1 MANID
6 TLTTTVD
13 FKTDTNPLK
22 DARKEV
28 NQFEKS
34 TKEATESVKNLGL
47 KMVGIGAA
55 FAGFAAAASAA
66 YAGLQK
72 EIQLTVGLVG
82 LSQKE
87 ADKMGDKALDMS
99 AKYGIAAK
107 TITQAGFTLAS
118 AGQRGETLFASLD
131 AATRGAA
138 AGLGDVSE
146 VAIGVAK
153 SMEVWG
159 DSGLTAQKSIEG
171 MIEAAKVG
179 LLDASELA
187 GVYARIGST
196 VKSIGVSFE
205 ETSGILAHMSLAMG
219 SVSEAGTAFSQLA
232 VEMKK
237 PRARLKELMTEFGIG
252 VDEVKEAV
260 ESGGFH
266 QFLMH
271 LHQLS
276 GVSEE
281 AFSAF
286 FGSKEAGAAVLELLG
301 DKADAVTEKVAQ
313 LSDSSGELDSAWIA
327 VKNTLSSNFQELT
340 KSITGVL
347 ISIGKEIGP
356 VVNGVIKMTASILG
370 FINGLM
376 DTFPFLRTFVALV
389 TGLGIAVGAV
399 GVALLGL
406 GFIADKVFIAK
417 MGRSIG
423 NVKTLIAL
431 LWGKVKAQKADTIA
445 TSASATAAWKQSAAL
460 TRVSAGLKGATT
472 WALRLRPAMQALFSV
487 GILGAISL
495 AISGITALVNH
506 FRKANKEAIEQLD
519 ESERNIQQR
528 RKANPLHH
536 RFAQQRG
543 QVSESQAL
551 SSIELRDINASEEF
565 LSYLRN
571 LKEES
576 NIEQLITN
584 EQREQLDILIQ
595 QGAEID
601 RQINGFARHEQTFEG
616 GSFNMFAGIA
626 PVDKEALKDQLKE
639 NNDKIEQIY
648 KDAQAEL
655 DATLRNVAG
664 IIQRTTGRY
673 LEEAANEEIQELIAR
688 IETLQK
694 EITELEQTTNDLK
707 FTEKQLT
714 DLRKS
719 SEDLRLSRLRI
730 SSTQIQVHANKLLL
744 DLEKRRNDF
753 QLESINQQIIDTIR
767 LEDAQRNL
775 QRAMRPLSDL
785 DNEID
790 ALNRQT
796 GFYQRIKNLKLDI
809 AAIQAPLTE
818 LEQENS
824 YLAYKLSLLTKIRQ
838 AEQQEVNF
846 QTALQDPEIKGEAF
860 LGLYNLD
867 FLENDHSLFED
878 ISEKA
883 QQITEDANQDIEE
896 SFKQR
901 AFLRINDYDDA
912 VYQMEQFQERVK
924 QIAERAMSMFVGV
937 IKGNTSFAQAFEDL
951 GTMALEALARKLARD
966 HIAGIVTNALGG
978 AKDAIGRA
986 GGSFIGSVTGG
997 AGQAAKTAVGS
1008 QIGGAGGIGAM
1019 IMGGQVPGLA
1029 ASGAGAAAGGAGSA
1043 IGGAGLLG
1051 ALGGPVG
1058 LGIMGAL
1065 TIGGLLLGGR
1075 RRRRARERAARER
1088 QRRQMEAMI
1097 QAVKDDCEEKPWL
1110 GERIHNRTLGHELS
1124 ESLRASSSASTAAL
1138 NTMAQNASSALQSNA
1153 SLNTAVQALTNP
1165 ASMQYQRLH
1174 LGGPGQS
1181 SISHNRR
1188 DTNIH
1193 KVEIKIDGAK
1203 DAKKIAEDV
1212 HRALSTHE
1220 WENAGNVFYSSQ
1232 RL

>member
-237 PRARLKELMTEFGIG
+237 PRARLKELMTEFGLG

-301 DKADAVTEKVAQ
+301 DKAENATTTIAK
-313 LSDSSGELDSAWIA
+313 LSDSSGELDSAWKA
-327 VKNTLSSNFQELT
+327 VQDTLSSNFQELT
-340 KSITGVL
+340 KSITGLL
-347 ISIGKEIGP
+347 IEIGKEIGP
-356 VVNGVIKMTASILG
+356 FVSGLLKMGTAFAG
-370 FINGLM
+370 FANSVFEKL
-376 DTFPFLRTFVALV
+376 PFLKTFVALI

-406 GFIADKVFIAK
+406 GFIADKVFISK
-417 MGRSIG
+417 MARSAG
-423 NVKTLIAL
+423 NVKKVVML
-431 LWGKVKAQKADTIA
+431 LWAKVTAQKADTVAMNAGTTAAIRQTFGLNKLGGA
-445 TSASATAAWKQSAAL
+445 LKKATA
-460 TRVSAGLKGATT
+460 
-472 WALRLRPAMQALFSV
+472 WAIRLRPAMQALFSV
-487 GILGAISL
+487 GVLLAISL
-495 AISGITALVNH
+495 AIAGIQSLISH
-506 FRKANKEAIEQLD
+506 FRRAKDEAKEQLD
-519 ESERNIQQR
+519 EMQQETKQR
-528 RKANPLHH
+528 RSSDLLVH
-536 RFAQQRG
+536 RYA
-543 QVSESQAL
+543 ESQGLIDEDQAL
-551 SSIELRDINASEEF
+551 TTQQIVEIKGSEAYLNFLRAGLDLEMQVTSQQKEQLELLEKQ
-565 LSYLRN
+565 
-571 LKEES
+571 KEE
-576 NIEQLITN
+576 IDDQ
-584 EQREQLDILIQ
+584 ILHGKRDASGRRRSIVQ
-595 QGAEID
+595 ESTESLETQ
-601 RQINGFARHEQTFEG
+601 
-616 GSFNMFAGIA
+616 S
-626 PVDKEALKDQLKE
+626 KELGNA
-639 NNDKIEQIY
+639 IEQIANDVNDKY
-648 KDAQAEL
+648 EREL
-655 DATLRNVAG
+655 TSVANN
-664 IIQRTTGRY
+664 IQRLTGRVI
-673 LEEAANEEIQELIAR
+673 EEAANEEIGEWIVK
-688 IETLQK
+688 IDNLQK
-694 EITELEQTTNDLK
+694 GISELDQTLNDLK
-707 FTEKQLT
+707 YTHKQLEEAQ
-714 DLRKS
+714 KS
-719 SEDLRLSRLRI
+719 SEDLRLARLGI
-730 SSTQIQVHANKLLL
+730 NHLQTQIHANKLLL

-937 IKGNTSFAQAFEDL
+937 IKGDTSFAQAFEDL

-997 AGQAAKTAVGS
+997 AGAAAKTAVGS

-1029 ASGAGAAAGGAGSA
+1029 AGGAGAAAGGAGSA